1 MNINF
6 GTFKENKDM
15 IKEFKTIKDFVE
27 WIDNKPHQPKET
39 KVLTDVFPI
48 RHKRKRYSLY
58 QGSYPVYYWYTPT
71 IAVVV
76 ENKYDFGSEYYVI
89 LGGYDCVKYKDSIYD
104 TVETWMGENLIDIEF
119 KGDFAT
125 TESFESKKELNEFLE
140 EVTWFDL
147 VQIK

>member
-1 MNINF
+1 MSINF
-6 GTFKENKDM
+6 GKFKENKDM
-15 IKEFKTIKDFVE
+15 IKEFETIKDFVE

-39 KVLTDVFPI
+39 KILTEVFSI
-48 RHKRKRYSLY
+48 RYEREYYSLY
-58 QGSYPVYYWYTPT
+58 QGSYPVYFWYTPT

-76 ENKYDFGSEYYVI
+76 ENKFNSGSKYYVI
-89 LGGYDCVKYKDSIYD
+89 LGGYDAVRYKESVYD
-104 TVETWMGENLIDIEF
+104 TVETWLGENLINVEF

>member
-6 GTFKENKDM
+6 GKFKENKDM
-15 IKEFKTIKDFVE
+15 IKELETIKSFVE

-48 RHKRKRYSLY
+48 RHERKHYSLY

-71 IAVVV
+71 IAIVV
-76 ENKYDFGSEYYVI
+76 ENKYNSGSEYYVV
-89 LGGYDCVKYKDSIYD
+89 LGGYDGIRYKESLCD
-104 TVETWMGENLIDIEF
+104 TVESWMGENLIDVEF

-125 TESFESKKELNEFLE
+125 TEIFKSKKELNEFLE
-140 EVTWFDL
+140 EITWFDW